1 MIGLAGTITTL
12 ASLQLGLKH
21 YDPTRTHHARLTRA
35 AVGQLFVRLSS
46 VDVATRRGMLL
57 EPKRAEVIVGGVAVL
72 AMILREFDIEELMV
86 SESDILDG
94 LAASLR

>member
-1 MIGLAGTITTL
+1 LAGTITTL
-12 ASLQLGLKH
+12 ASLQQGLKR

-46 VDVATRRGMLL
+46 VDIATRRGMLL

-72 AMILREFDIEELMV
+72 AMILREFSIEELMV